1 MRRGPEMA
9 RGEGNVPGEARRD
22 AGAWPVM
29 LSAVLLSG
37 AVAAAVS
44 AATVRFSAPEA
55 PAIASVRL
63 GEIAAAWAVEAAGT
77 ESTAAD
83 AAADAR
89 AWAAA
94 LESALAMVAEREGVV
109 LLPARAVAAGA
120 PDMSAHVEAALEAAL
135 AASRPGDADGAD
147 EAGP

>member
-1 MRRGPEMA
+1 MA
-9 RGEGNVPGEARRD
+9 RGEGNVPGEAHRD

-89 AWAAA
+89 AWAA
-94 LESALAMVAEREGVV
+94 RWR
-109 LLPARAVAAGA
+109 PRWPWWRNARAWCCCPPV
-120 PDMSAHVEAALEAAL
+120 PSP
-135 AASRPGDADGAD
+135 PGRRT
-147 EAGP
+147 